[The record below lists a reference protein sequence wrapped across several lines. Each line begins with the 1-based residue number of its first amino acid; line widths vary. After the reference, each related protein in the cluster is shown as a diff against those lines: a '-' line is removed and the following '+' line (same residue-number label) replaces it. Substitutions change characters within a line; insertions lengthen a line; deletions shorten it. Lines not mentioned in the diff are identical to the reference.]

1 MNGVHGEQRCVK
13 YFLFWIVMNVDCM
26 YAAFFQMKSS
36 EPVHLSI
43 TVNNEHNA
51 IKLLAVDIKA
61 LGKIEINYRLPR
73 IYEQA
78 LESIFE

>member
-1 MNGVHGEQRCVK
+1 
-13 YFLFWIVMNVDCM
+13 
-26 YAAFFQMKSS
+26 MKSS

-73 IYEQA
+73 IYAQA
-78 LESIFE
+78 SVSMFETRQYP